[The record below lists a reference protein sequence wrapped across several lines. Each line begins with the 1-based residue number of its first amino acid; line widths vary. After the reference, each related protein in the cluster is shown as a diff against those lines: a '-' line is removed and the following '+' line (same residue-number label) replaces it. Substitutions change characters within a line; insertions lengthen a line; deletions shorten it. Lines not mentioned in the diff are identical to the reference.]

1 MSYVDSPTLTDI
13 VGGHLEES
21 GSLLMLMNWV
31 QIQELSR
38 EESQREGTENIG
50 RRQAGKQWERWEKDE
65 SG

>member
-1 MSYVDSPTLTDI
+1 M
-13 VGGHLEES
+13 GGHLEES

-50 RRQAGKQWERWEKDE
+50 RRQAGKQWERWEKGE